1 MRRSSQTNRSASLFS
16 FRHAGWR
23 RKKRCYFGT
32 LYTWYSEE
40 QFWRCLLKSF
50 WHVCSMP
57 NILKTWE
64 ANITLTYGLLM
75 SVWLVAMTFCL
86 DYHIVKPT
94 TQACGPW
101 FRFLYSIGWNSRYS
115 FAELEDE
122 KFTILQPSYIHF
134 DTLITASGKGR
145 YILGRNVHRKVS
157 LRVRKLACFKHTS
170 AHRVD
175 DGRTTVRMP
184 WCGMLLPHL
193 NLDAWQIVQGA
204 DRIDNSHTIPTSID
218 LRLPPCY
225 AKTGLLLDLLVTQSQ
240 VSSLWIHYLAAIH
253 VQPTAAVSLLL
264 IISGLSQLWTN
275 TQVSCSAE
283 AC

>member
-1 MRRSSQTNRSASLFS
+1 MRDD
-16 FRHAGWR
+16 AG
-23 RKKRCYFGT
+23 KKRCYFGT

-157 LRVRKLACFKHTS
+157 LRVRKLA
-170 AHRVD
+170 
-175 DGRTTVRMP
+175 
-184 WCGMLLPHL
+184 W
-193 NLDAWQIVQGA
+193 
-204 DRIDNSHTIPTSID
+204 IPTSID

-225 AKTGLLLDLLVTQSQ
+225 AKTGL
-240 VSSLWIHYLAAIH
+240 LAAIH